1 MTTIAVVL
9 FWTSSGLLVYTHLG
23 YPLVLRLL
31 VSLHAP
37 SAGGD
42 DREDS
47 PGRGSPRSET
57 GPARQTALWSSTES
71 IGDDT
76 LITATYKEW

>member
-1 MTTIAVVL
+1 MTTLAAIL
-9 FWTSSGLLVYTHLG
+9 FWTSASLLVYTHLG

-31 VSLHAP
+31 VLLGVP

-42 DREDS
+42 DWEDS

-57 GPARQTALWSSTES
+57 GPAARAPHVS
-71 IGDDT
+71 
-76 LITATYKEW
+76 LIVPPTTSRK